1 MSVPLA
7 IIGMPFAWEWIVILI
22 VFVMLFGV
30 GKLPE
35 VGKHLGKGIKNFKKE
50 MRGAELD
57 VTDTTEEIESP
68 TSEEI
73 ESSTSEDA
81 AV

>member
-1 MSVPLA
+1 MSVSLA
-7 IIGMPFAWEWIVILI
+7 LIGMPIGWEWIVILI

-35 VGKHLGKGIKNFKKE
+35 VGKHLGKGIKAFKKE

-57 VTDTTEEIESP
+57 VTDTTEELESP
-68 TSEEI
+68 EH
-73 ESSTSEDA
+73 EDA

>member
-1 MSVPLA
+1 MSVPVAL
-7 IIGMPFAWEWIVILI
+7 IGMPIGWEWIVILV

-35 VGKHLGKGIKNFKKE
+35 VGKHLGKGIKAFKKE
-50 MRGAELD
+50 MRGEELD
-57 VTDTTEEIESP
+57 VTESTEELESP
-68 TSEEI
+68 A
-73 ESSTSEDA
+73 SEDA

>member
-1 MSVPLA
+1 MSVSLA
-7 IIGMPFAWEWIVILI
+7 LIGMPIGWEWIVILI

-35 VGKHLGKGIKNFKKE
+35 VGKQIGKGIKSFKKE

-57 VTDTTEEIESP
+57 VTETTEELESP
-68 TSEEI
+68 EH
-73 ESSTSEDA
+73 EDA

>member
-1 MSVPLA
+1 MSFPFAFV
-7 IIGMPFAWEWIVILI
+7 GMPIGWEWLVILV

-35 VGKHLGKGIKNFKKE
+35 VGKHLGKGIKAFKKE

-57 VTDTTEEIESP
+57 VTDTTEELEN
-68 TSEEI
+68 SEH
-73 ESSTSEDA
+73 EDA
-81 AV
+81 VI

>member
-1 MSVPLA
+1 MSVSLA
-7 IIGMPFAWEWIVILI
+7 LIGMPIGWEWIVILI

-35 VGKHLGKGIKNFKKE
+35 VGKHLGKGIKSFKKE

-57 VTDTTEEIESP
+57 VTDTTEEL
-68 TSEEI
+68 
-73 ESSTSEDA
+73 ESSEHEDA

>member
-1 MSVPLA
+1 MSVSLA
-7 IIGMPFAWEWIVILI
+7 LIGMPHGWEWIVILI
-22 VFVMLFGV
+22 VFGAVFGL

-35 VGKHLGKGIKNFKKE
+35 VGKQIGKGIKSFKKE

-57 VTDTTEEIESP
+57 VTDTTEEL
-68 TSEEI
+68 
-73 ESSTSEDA
+73 ESSEHEPEDA